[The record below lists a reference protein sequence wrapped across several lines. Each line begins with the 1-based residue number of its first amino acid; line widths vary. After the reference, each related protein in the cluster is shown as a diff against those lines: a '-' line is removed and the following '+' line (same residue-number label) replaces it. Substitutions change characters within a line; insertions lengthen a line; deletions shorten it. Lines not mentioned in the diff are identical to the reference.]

1 MSDWTDLSAELDR
14 WADAD
19 RTAGLW
25 WRDDDAVAAS
35 SALDRLLAC
44 REGAPLSLAVI
55 PDRLEQS
62 LIDRLR
68 GEADLLV
75 LPHGFAHRNHEPPDR
90 KKAEF
95 GAARNE
101 EEAAADIAKGRAR
114 LEQAFGSSFYGLF
127 VPPWNRIAPG
137 IAARLTDLG
146 LVGVSTYTDRAP
158 EDRSFRLNTHVD
170 PLDWKE
176 KKRSGA
182 ARFLGDDATLS
193 LLIDAL
199 RRRREGLTGTDKDEA
214 VGILT
219 HHLEHDAGTWAF
231 LDRLVQ
237 AVRAH
242 PAAEWVSARQGMA
255 AGMAA

>member
-1 MSDWTDLSAELDR
+1 MSDWSDLNAELDL
-14 WADAD
+14 WADAG
-19 RTAGLW
+19 RVARLW

-35 SALDRLLAC
+35 PALDRLLSC
-44 REGAPLSLAVI
+44 RDGVPLSLAVI
-55 PDRLEQS
+55 PDRLEHS
-62 LIDRLR
+62 LVDRLD

-95 GAARNE
+95 GGERNE
-101 EEAAADIAKGRAR
+101 EEALRDIAEGCAGLAK
-114 LEQAFGSSFYGLF
+114 AFGPVFFGLF

-158 EDRSFRLNTHVD
+158 EERAFRLNTHVD

-182 ARFLGDDATLS
+182 ARFLGEEAALS
-193 LLIDAL
+193 LLTDAL
-199 RRRREGLTGTDKDEA
+199 RRRREGVPGTDQDEA

-219 HHLEHDAGTWAF
+219 HHLEHDPGTWDF
-231 LDRLVQ
+231 LVTLVQ

-242 PAAEWVSARQGMA
+242 PASEWVSARQAMA
-255 AGMAA
+255 AGLWA